1 MLMTLL
7 NRFSKLMLDFTKNP
21 FLVIFMFLVE
31 MIDQV
36 VKKKNDKN
44 HFNSRWL
51 SLGSSPISQLHN
63 RDLTCPISLCP
74 PHRPFVTHLSRCAN
88 V

>member
-36 VKKKNDKN
+36 VKKKK
-44 HFNSRWL
+44 
-51 SLGSSPISQLHN
+51 
-63 RDLTCPISLCP
+63 
-74 PHRPFVTHLSRCAN
+74 
-88 V
+88 